1 MIATTKIHKPRGMRH
16 TNHTNG
22 ISNDVLQVD
31 YGNGE
36 SGSRRRGLWQ
46 IGAIG
51 CIFSVLVTV
60 AVETKTDDLL

>member
-1 MIATTKIHKPRGMRH
+1 MRQLKSISQEEG
-16 TNHTNG
+16 G
-22 ISNDVLQVD
+22 IPTIRMVLVMTFCKSTMEMVKVDLEDVDFV
-31 YGNGE
+31 
-36 SGSRRRGLWQ
+36 Q

>member
-1 MIATTKIHKPRGMRH
+1 MVLVMMFCRSTMEMVKVDLE
-16 TNHTNG
+16 
-22 ISNDVLQVD
+22 DVDFV
-31 YGNGE
+31 
-36 SGSRRRGLWQ
+36 Q